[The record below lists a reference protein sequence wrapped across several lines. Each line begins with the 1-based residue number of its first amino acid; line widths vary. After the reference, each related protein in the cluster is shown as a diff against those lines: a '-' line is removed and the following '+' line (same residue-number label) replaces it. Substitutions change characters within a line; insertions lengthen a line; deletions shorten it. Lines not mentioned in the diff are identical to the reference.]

1 MPAGNTYEAI
11 FTETLASAQASVT
24 FSSIPGTYTDLVL
37 IVSHLG
43 TLATAEARIQLN
55 SDTGSNYSWTQ
66 LYGNGSS
73 AASYRASSA
82 TSLPLLPNEASSTTV
97 PSSMIVNLQ
106 NYSNTTTNKTVL
118 YRGNVTSLATS
129 ANVGLYRSTSAI
141 TAINVFTNVST
152 FAAGSTFS
160 LYGIASA

>member
-1 MPAGNTYEAI
+1 MASTYEPIA
-11 FTETLASAQASVT
+11 TTTLGSAASSVT
-24 FSSIPGTYTDLVL
+24 FSSISGTYTDLVL

-97 PSSMIVNLQ
+97 PSTLIVNLQ
-106 NYSNTTTNKTVL
+106 NYSNSTTNKTVL
-118 YRGNVTSLATS
+118 YRSSVTSLATS

-152 FAAGSTFS
+152 FATGSTFT
-160 LYGIASA
+160 LYGIKAA